1 MLWKPTKSDGGRR
14 HAASSITQGLVFAG
28 LMLACT
34 LLPKFAT
41 ALGAIAD
48 ADVSRRVTMAILG
61 IFFVL
66 MGNAFPKMLTP
77 LSQLTCDPAKVQ
89 AFQRF
94 TGWTWVLTGFPFA
107 FVWLVLPLDVAKPL
121 SMLILLSGMLLVA
134 LRVVQLRRP
143 RQNV

>member
-14 HAASSITQGLVFAG
+14 HAASSIKQGLVFAG

-61 IFFVL
+61 IFFVF

-121 SMLILLSGMLLVA
+121 SMLILFSGMLLVA

-143 RQNV
+143 RQNA

>member
-14 HAASSITQGLVFAG
+14 HAASSIKQGLVFAG

-61 IFFVL
+61 IFFVF

-143 RQNV
+143 RQNA

>member
-1 MLWKPTKSDGGRR
+1 MLWKPTKSDRERR
-14 HAASSITQGLVFAG
+14 HAASSIRRGLVFAG
-28 LMLACT
+28 LILACS
-34 LLPKFAT
+34 LLAKVAT
-41 ALGAIAD
+41 ALGAIPD

-61 IFFVL
+61 IFFVF

-107 FVWLVLPLDVAKPL
+107 FVWIVLPLDVAKPL